1 MPAKTKEARTKTSRK
16 NKKEAKI
23 IPQLNRLSFNKETL
37 LKNRKTLP
45 LLGLIIILVITL
57 LYVFRGVFVA
67 ALVNGEPITRLS
79 VVREL
84 EKQNGKTILD
94 NLITKKLILQE
105 ARKRNVVITDA
116 EISSELKKIET
127 NLKSQGTTLDQALSL
142 QGMTRSGLNEEIRIQ
157 LALQRLVSKDV
168 KMTDKEIEKF
178 ITENK
183 ENFPAGTTDAQ
194 MKSQAKKQLKQQ
206 KLQDKTQSFIANL
219 QKKAKV
225 LNFVKY

>member
-1 MPAKTKEARTKTSRK
+1 MAIKTKEAKTRTARK
-16 NKKEAKI
+16 NKKEVQT
-23 IPQLNRLSFNKETL
+23 IPQLNRLNLNKEAL
-37 LKNRKTLP
+37 LKNRKTVP
-45 LLGLIIILVITL
+45 LLGLIIILVIAL

-67 ALVNGEPITRLS
+67 ALVNGDPITRLS

-84 EKQNGKTILD
+84 EKQNGKAILN

-105 ARKRNVVITDA
+105 AKKREIVITDA
-116 EISSELKKIET
+116 EIGSELKKIET
-127 NLKSQGTTLDQALSL
+127 NLKSQGTSLDQALSL
-142 QGMTRSGLNEEIRIQ
+142 QGMTRSGLNDEIRIQ
-157 LALQRLVSKDV
+157 LALQRLVSSDIKIS
-168 KMTDKEIEKF
+168 DKEIEKF

-206 KLQDKTQSFIANL
+206 KLQDKTQSFIVNL

>member
-1 MPAKTKEARTKTSRK
+1 MPAKTREAKTKTTRK
-16 NKKEAKI
+16 NKKEAQAV
-23 IPQLNRLSFNKETL
+23 PQINRLNLNKEAL
-37 LKNRKTLP
+37 LKNRKTVL
-45 LLGLIIILVITL
+45 LLGVIIILVIAF

-67 ALVNGEPITRLS
+67 ALVNGEPISRLS

-84 EKQNGKTILD
+84 EKQNGKAILN

-157 LALQRLVSKDV
+157 LSIQ
-168 KMTDKEIEKF
+168 KMVESNIKLSDKEIEKF

-194 MKSQAKKQLKQQ
+194 MKIQAREQLKSQ

>member
-1 MPAKTKEARTKTSRK
+1 MPTKAKEIKTKTARK
-16 NKKEAKI
+16 NEKEMQT
-23 IPQLNRLSFNKETL
+23 IPQFSRLNLNKETL
-37 LKNRKTLP
+37 LKNRKTVP
-45 LLGLIIILVITL
+45 LLGVIIILVIAL

-67 ALVNGEPITRLS
+67 ALVNGEPISRLS
-79 VVREL
+79 VVRQL
-84 EKQNGKTILD
+84 EKQNGKAILD

-105 ARKRNVVITDA
+105 AKKREVVVSQT

-127 NLKSQGTTLDQALSL
+127 NLKSQGTSLDQALSL
-142 QGMTRSGLNEEIRIQ
+142 QGMTRSGLNDEIRIQ

-168 KMTDKEIEKF
+168 KISDKEIEKF

-194 MKSQAKKQLKQQ
+194 MKSQAKEQLKSQ
-206 KLQDKTQSFIANL
+206 KLQNKTQTFIASL